1 MVIDWDTQRKLDE
14 IREVRVK
21 IANLKSDHDK
31 LKAELREII
40 RDRKIQED
48 EHRAYMRRHSEE
60 RYREQQA
67 TKTMTVATMNEAEK
81 TPRHWNDPT
90 EEGKSGPPESPRP
103 PIKR

>member
-31 LKAELREII
+31 LNAELREIV

-60 RYREQQA
+60 RYREQQ
-67 TKTMTVATMNEAEK
+67 TRDRDTEK
-81 TPRHWNDPT
+81 TARRDTGT
-90 EEGKSGPPESPRP
+90 ERAE
-103 PIKR
+103 PIDG